1 MHKPY
6 GANPETLTMV
16 SDRFDHLF
24 FCPRDFDASRKFYVE
39 LLGWQVMN
47 EWMDNHGKKGVLLSG
62 GGVKVVLAQSHAE
75 DDRDEVHNREAPHSA
90 TLHLDIHDA
99 DKRFAQ
105 IPGGDHIVQPPQ
117 NNHWGT
123 RWFVVRDPDGNLIAF
138 NEMRQKS

>member
-1 MHKPY
+1 M
-6 GANPETLTMV
+6 A

-39 LLGWQVMN
+39 LLGWQVMS
-47 EWMDNHGKKGVLLSG
+47 EWTDNQGKKGVLLSG

-75 DDRDEVHNREAPHSA
+75 DDQDEVHNREAPHSA

>member
-1 MHKPY
+1 
-6 GANPETLTMV
+6 MV

-47 EWMDNHGKKGVLLSG
+47 EWTDNHGKKGVLLSG

>member
-1 MHKPY
+1 
-6 GANPETLTMV
+6 MV

-39 LLGWQVMN
+39 LLGWQVMS
-47 EWMDNHGKKGVLLSG
+47 EWTDNHGKKGVLLSG

-75 DDRDEVHNREAPHSA
+75 DDKEEIRNSEAPHAS

-123 RWFVVRDPDGNLIAF
+123 RCFVVRDPDGNLIAF

>member
-1 MHKPY
+1 
-6 GANPETLTMV
+6 MV

-39 LLGWQVMN
+39 VLGWQVVS
-47 EWMDNHGKKGVLLSG
+47 EWTDNHGKKGVIVSG
-62 GGVKVVLAQSHAE
+62 GGVRVVLAEAH
-75 DDRDEVHNREAPHSA
+75 DEIDIHNSQAPHSS

-99 DKRFAQ
+99 DARFAQ
-105 IPGGDHIVQPPQ
+105 IPNGDHIVQPPQ
-117 NNHWGT
+117 DNHWGT